1 LTPKLSN
8 PENNLNEVQ
17 DVIPAQL
24 TEDIDS
30 IIQENPEL
38 IEKGK
43 TIEVPIFSVQENG
56 EKKAIEVEKMK
67 PNIKESF
74 KDWFE
79 KKKEKLEFRK
89 RIRER
94 RKDN

>member
-1 LTPKLSN
+1 LTHKLSN

-17 DVIPAQL
+17 DVIPPQL

-43 TIEVPIFSVQENG
+43 TIEVPIFPVQENG
-56 EKKAIEVEKMK
+56 
-67 PNIKESF
+67 
-74 KDWFE
+74 
-79 KKKEKLEFRK
+79 KKKQ
-89 RIRER
+89 
-94 RKDN
+94 